1 MCWQITCHFLQQTI
15 TSPVHVSLCFP
26 WFNLSPPTHS
36 LILLFP
42 DSLAGLS
49 HFLASV
55 RALAITLVRPFCVPH
70 FGFCS
75 PCSFSFTFPH
85 PPALFNSVIM
95 TYSLGT
101 WPSPSP
107 TLHSRPSF
115 RLPSIPPLSQ
125 CGRTEALPRPDA
137 STNSYCEPCFMPVC
151 GSRGRAED
159 GGHREGPQTSPQLL
173 LGCVSWV

>member
-115 RLPSIPPLSQ
+115 RLPSIPPRANSAGRKLCHGQTPAPTLTVSPASCLSAEA
-125 CGRTEALPRPDA
+125 GAGLKMEATEKDPRP
-137 STNSYCEPCFMPVC
+137 
-151 GSRGRAED
+151 
-159 GGHREGPQTSPQLL
+159 LL
-173 LGCVSWV
+173 SFCWDV